1 MDASAYDISTA
12 KDLLRTMLANTT
24 AFRTWDGANYTVE
37 QAKARIYFDAL
48 PPPADG
54 DQYTVAELAAL
65 RNCAIV
71 AKHPS
76 ENVRWVFDACGG
88 DHFNCHGVLVVMLFR
103 TIPEADRDDIESAER
118 SMENFVGQLVRSGD
132 PSAPGLCE
140 LSGRAG
146 YLSFYEIMEDGPH
159 FDPAEDGEA
168 RGHEMR
174 HLLVIRWG
182 VRV

>member
-1 MDASAYDISTA
+1 MDAPAYDISTA

-24 AFRTWDGANYTVE
+24 AFRAWDGASYTVE

-54 DQYTVAELAAL
+54 DQYTAAELVAL

-76 ENVRWVFDACGG
+76 ENVRWTFDACGG
-88 DHFNCHGVLVVMLFR
+88 DHFIASGVVVVMLFR
-103 TIPEADRDDIESAER
+103 TIPEADRDDIGSAER

-132 PSAPGLCE
+132 VNNPGLCE
-140 LSGRAG
+140 LSGRSG
-146 YLSFYEIMEDGPH
+146 YLSFFEIVEDGPY

-168 RGHEMR
+168 RGYEMR
-174 HLLVIRWG
+174 HLVVIRWG